1 MSIIRTVRYG
11 KLVRGWG
18 WRTSR
23 DRLLKAE
30 ARAKSLGLSKT
41 QYLEYSIDKELGMDN
56 PTFEIKAMDGFDVAT
71 VTYRDGTTFT
81 TADWQGQQPQDAT
94 EIGMYNWCKVN
105 NGAPSDTDD
114 WTPAT
119 LILGWPRIIV

>member
-1 MSIIRTVRYG
+1 MSIRTAR
-11 KLVRGWG
+11 VRGWD

-30 ARAKSLGLSKT
+30 ARAKSLGLNRTK
-41 QYLEYSIDKELGMDN
+41 YLEYCIDEELMNN

-119 LILGWPRIIV
+119 LILGWPRVIV